1 MAAPAYLLDTHILL
15 RLSLPGGPYDE
26 VVVSAVGRLVAEEA
40 TLFYTLQN
48 AAEFWNVCTRPR
60 ERNGLG
66 LPLPETDRRL
76 RLIEQQFLFLPET
89 EATYARWR
97 RIVMECG
104 VSGVQ
109 VHDARLAAVMSV
121 NNVSH
126 LLTLNPKDFDRFP
139 GITPIH
145 PDDLRPRDTK
155 Q

>member
-1 MAAPAYLLDTHILL
+1 MAAPAYLLDTNILL
-15 RLSLPGGPYDE
+15 RLSLTGGPFDE
-26 VVVSAVGRLVAEEA
+26 VVVSAVERLVAEGA

-66 LPLPETDRRL
+66 LSARETDRRL
-76 RLIEQQFLFLPET
+76 QLIEQQFLLLAET
-89 EATYARWR
+89 EAVYGQWR

-121 NNVSH
+121 NNLTH
-126 LLTLNPKDFDRFP
+126 LLTLNPRDFDRFT
-139 GITPIH
+139 GLTPVH
-145 PDDLRPRDTK
+145 PDSLQSPRT
-155 Q
+155 